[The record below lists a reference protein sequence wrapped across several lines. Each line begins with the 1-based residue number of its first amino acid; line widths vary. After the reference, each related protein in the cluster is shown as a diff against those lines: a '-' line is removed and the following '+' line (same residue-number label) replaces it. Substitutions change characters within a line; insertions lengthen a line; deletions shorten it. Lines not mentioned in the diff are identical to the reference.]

1 MRAAA
6 AWALASTWL
15 PLVHAGQDIDGNTVA
30 TLGEVV
36 PIDAPGTY
44 WTELHSCPVSCD
56 KAGSVEEWTVFPS
69 MDWLARCDQ
78 PLLFETA
85 IYTPIDETPA
95 SRLRAC
101 TAAINSGDRAVVSE
115 QPAGI
120 DSCQRKFTK
129 SNATIS
135 YGQAGPASLDIKAR
149 DGMLQAVGAL
159 EAHLAAGAACN
170 RTILFGYGNGTVA
183 GLYAGPSISK
193 TTISAAIA
201 EVIADITANGIPG
214 KAVAQLCGGQ
224 DGRNSQEIFGL
235 ALAADAGTG
244 TKFVQEALASW
255 AKAKCV
261 MDAAASTPLAKV
273 QVMEA
278 SILGNSSL
286 PVINSTIPTTNFTR
300 AASKRAEAAQLYP
313 RADCRVE
320 AVYAG
325 DSCSKIAQRC
335 GISLAD
341 FNKYNPDPTTCNP
354 LQQGGR
360 VCCSAGSLPD
370 IRPEPEAP
378 GECRSYVVQKD
389 EPCAVLAAKFGIKVT
404 DIEKWNSGKDRTWG
418 WLGCGTVYAGTK
430 ICLSEGNP
438 PMPAPM
444 ANAVCGPT
452 APLATRPTDGTP
464 LKDALPCPLN
474 ACCNVWGQC
483 GITQDFCVEN
493 KADSGNPGTSKSQNG
508 CVSSCGM
515 DIVNNANAPAKYGR
529 VGYYESWNFRRP
541 CLTMRASDSN
551 VNKGYTIMHWAFAE
565 INMNDFTV
573 KIVDDFNQWDKFK
586 ALRDVKKVI
595 SFGGWAYSNEQPSY
609 DNLRQAM
616 SPANRKT
623 FAANIASFL
632 NKNNLDGVD
641 FDWEY
646 PGADDIPGTPA
657 GSPSDGANYAK
668 FLGVMKDNVPRGP
681 NGKTISIAAPS
692 SFWYL
697 KNFPIK
703 EMAKHIDYIVYMTYD
718 LHVTK
723 AGVPAS
729 MIYVGESSYGRSFKM
744 AQSGCTGPDCLFLG
758 GKNASPAKKGRC
770 TETAG
775 YISNAEIAE
784 IILDG
789 GSSVN
794 SWYDQ
799 SSDSDML
806 VYEDWAV
813 DLQDFNDA
821 DLTGTE
827 EDIPEGPTPSA
838 RPECKANYGKIEDIP
853 TNTDDY
859 CKDLY
864 ILEVLQKTLSSSL
877 TNYDTLVNG
886 GYQKKFNTY
895 ADAVVKSGNSVVEHF
910 MFTKGNDYFQ
920 CEVTERYACK
930 EWCYS
935 TFPDNSDVH
944 CRYYENYKC
953 WDSAGCETPDGN
965 LCEVEFKYRN
975 ITGGCPPDYS
985 LRSEFEPDWGFERYA
1000 QASVYWSFR
1009 AGKEAQFY
1017 VDLYTDTGISKED
1030 ITWKNINRYEC
1041 TPSDKDCR
1049 HHNHDYN
1056 FPVTQ
1061 GYTRS
1066 DVLDPKTTVEKARKD
1081 LNTLGPS
1088 MSSVTASMRS
1098 RTYYGSSRDVVDA
1111 VSLPVTMVEDAVASM
1126 QKIDDTV
1133 DKWDADK
1140 RKAIILGFLTAIF
1153 FFVPVI
1159 GQIAG
1164 SVAALANVARIAI
1177 MAGTVGNVALGIYE
1191 IIDDPKNA
1199 PLAIFGIILEPFA
1212 LMDIAKVSKAA
1223 RARRA
1228 MSADDLKA
1236 LGAKDGGKINAIDK
1250 VIGACKVKSKREV
1263 DVPFGT
1269 LPMSSLRGLQYEV
1282 PIEHGLHLW

>member
-1 MRAAA
+1 MSALRSAALSA
-6 AWALASTWL
+6 VVAWALVVTWL
-15 PLVHAGQDIDGNTVA
+15 PLVHAGEDINGNTVA

-56 KAGSVEEWTVFPS
+56 KTGSVEEWTVYPS
-69 MDWLARCDQ
+69 MDWLARCDR
-78 PLLFETA
+78 PLLFDTA
-85 IYTPIDETPA
+85 IYTPIDETA
-95 SRLRAC
+95 GSRLRAC
-101 TAAINSGDRAVVSE
+101 TAAPESGNRAANDA
-115 QPAGI
+115 PPTNT
-120 DSCQRKFTK
+120 CQRQFSK

-135 YGQAGPASLDIKAR
+135 YGESGPVSQEKQAR
-149 DGMLQAVGAL
+149 DGMLQALGAL
-159 EAHLAAGAACN
+159 KSHIAAKQVCN
-170 RTILFGYGNGTVA
+170 STILFGYGNGTVA
-183 GLYAGPSISK
+183 GLYTGPLIST
-193 TTISAAIA
+193 TTISVAVA
-201 EVIADITANGIPG
+201 EVMAGITTNGVPG
-214 KAVAQLCGGQ
+214 KAVAQLCGSQ

-235 ALAADAGTG
+235 ALAADAAANTN
-244 TKFVQEALASW
+244 FVQEAMASW
-255 AKAKCV
+255 AKAGCV
-261 MDAAASTPLAKV
+261 TEPATSTPLANV

-278 SILGNSSL
+278 SLLRNSSL
-286 PVINSTIPTTNFTR
+286 PLTNSTIPTTNYTR
-300 AASKRAEAAQLYP
+300 TASKRAEAGAQLTP

-320 AVYAG
+320 PVYAG

-370 IRPEPEAP
+370 IRPPPEAE
-378 GECRSYVVQKD
+378 GECRSYVVQSN

-418 WLGCGTVYAGTK
+418 WLGCGKVYAGTK

-444 ANAVCGPT
+444 SNAVCGPT
-452 APLATRPTDGTP
+452 SPKAERPTDGTA
-464 LKDALPCPLN
+464 LKDVLPCPLN

-493 KADSGNPGTSKSQNG
+493 TADSGNPGTSKSQNG

-541 CLTMRASDSN
+541 CLTMRASESN

-586 ALRDVKKVI
+586 ALTGVKKVI
-595 SFGGWAYSNEQPSY
+595 SFGGWAYSNEQPTY
-609 DNLRQAM
+609 DNLRAAM

-632 NKNNLDGVD
+632 NKNSIDGVD

-657 GSPSDGANYAK
+657 GTPSDGPNYAE
-668 FLGVMKDNVPRGP
+668 FLSVMKDNVPRGP

-697 KNFPIK
+697 KHFPIK
-703 EMAKHIDYIVYMTYD
+703 EMAKYIDYIVYMTYD

-729 MIYVGESSYGRSFKM
+729 MIFVGESSYGRSFKM

-784 IILDG
+784 IILMG
-789 GSSVN
+789 GESVK

-806 VYEDWAV
+806 
-813 DLQDFNDA
+813 DFTDA
-821 DLTGTE
+821 DFSGTE
-827 EDIPEGPTPSA
+827 PDMTPGPESGA

-853 TNTDDY
+853 SDANEY

-864 ILEVLQKTLSSSL
+864 ILEVLQKTLSDSL
-877 TNYDTLVNG
+877 TNYDALVNG
-886 GYQKKFNTY
+886 GYDKKFNTY

-935 TFPDNSDVH
+935 AFPDSIEKS
-944 CRYYENYKC
+944 CRYYEDYKC
-953 WDSAGCETPDGN
+953 WDSAGCETQDGN

-985 LRSEFEPDWGFERYA
+985 LRSEDEPDWGFQRYA

-1009 AGKEAQFY
+1009 SGKEAQFY
-1017 VDLYTDTGISKED
+1017 ADLYTDTGISKED

-1066 DVLDPKTTVEKARKD
+1066 DVLNPKSTVEKARKD
-1081 LNTLGPS
+1081 LASLGPS
-1088 MSSVTASMRS
+1088 MSAVTTSMRN
-1098 RTYYGSSRDVVDA
+1098 RAYYGSSRDVVDS
-1111 VSLPVTMVEDAVASM
+1111 VSLPVTMVEDAVGSM

-1153 FFVPVI
+1153 FFVPVV

-1177 MAGTVGNVALGIYE
+1177 MAGTAGNVALGIYE

-1228 MSADDLKA
+1228 MSEDDLKA
-1236 LGAKDGGKINAIDK
+1236 LGAKDGGKMKQIDK
-1250 VIGACKVKSKREV
+1250 VIGACKAKTKREV